1 MHKIMDDTI
10 NAQNNMHVSNKYYP
24 SHCTP
29 KLKAPIISH
38 NDHKFFWVQANP
50 KTNSNKE
57 VKKMQSCDHSMLYK

>member
-1 MHKIMDDTI
+1 MHKIMDDII

-38 NDHKFFWVQANP
+38 NDHKTF
-50 KTNSNKE
+50 
-57 VKKMQSCDHSMLYK
+57 